1 MKFSTRKFFF
11 LLMFLLLST
20 NLFGYKL
27 KIGTELSMNTMPET
41 GSHFLPNYGAVI
53 SANLGHF
60 ELSLST
66 GKFFSLV
73 SDHYFLKDGAYISFD
88 PGVLIQLYQKESFE
102 IVLTLPIKVSYYDY
116 DFWDGDGYTSR
127 VKVILFGTKPKV
139 SFEWTLPNNVG
150 IFYFVAV
157 SYSRVVAD
165 FSYIDT
171 DWSDAPDYDDYLYVH
186 MGSGISYKF

>member
-1 MKFSTRKFFF
+1 MKFSNKKLIF
-11 LLMFLLLST
+11 LLLTLLLST
-20 NLFGYKL
+20 NLYGYKF

-41 GSHFLPNYGAVI
+41 ASQIIPSYGAVI
-53 SANLGHF
+53 SVNLGHF

-66 GKFFSLV
+66 GKFFSIV
-73 SDHYFLKDGAYISFD
+73 SDHNLIKDGAYISFD
-88 PGVLIQLYQKESFE
+88 PGVLIPLYKKESFE
-102 IVLTLPIKVSYYDY
+102 IVLTLPIKFSYYDY

-127 VKVILFGTKPKV
+127 VKVILFGAKPKF

-150 IFYFVAV
+150 IFYFIAV

-186 MGSGISYKF
+186 MGSGVSYKF